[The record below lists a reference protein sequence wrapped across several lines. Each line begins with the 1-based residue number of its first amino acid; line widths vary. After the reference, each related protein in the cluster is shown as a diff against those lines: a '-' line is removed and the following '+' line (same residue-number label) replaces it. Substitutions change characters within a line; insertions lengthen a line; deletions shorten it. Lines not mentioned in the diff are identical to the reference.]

1 MQAENRSVPAEQA
14 DVIILTPELNNN
26 RDHGTSRLARVRALP
41 LRPRGNFYLVHKISR
56 GLVDSPAD
64 DCGRLYPLQPP
75 FASTASENALPSSPG
90 SANAATAAANAVNGA
105 AADNHLNENEN
116 SNHHAN
122 VVAEFIARGLN
133 STTAAVSAAA
143 FLGPSDLCAVLL
155 RPDII
160 FADIDLGEHDLDD
173 DHFGQQRLLGV
184 TLPSGGWTDKH
195 RFEGDFLARF
205 RGDNDVE
212 KETPSKEGEK
222 NGGTLSMRRGGD
234 GGPRGLRSHPGEAAS
249 SEGSS
254 SHLDN
259 ADSSRTGSGSSSSGT
274 YHSSGRHAKRR
285 HKSNNNSSGIYGNL
299 EAPRTPRYL
308 SWFRGKCHGGTRS
321 KCKFTPSR
329 CTEEQNNN
337 AKVSNEI
344 RDELMCA

>member
-212 KETPSKEGEK
+212 ETPSKEGEK

-234 GGPRGLRSHPGEAAS
+234 GGLRGLSSHPEEAAS

-259 ADSSRTGSGSSSSGT
+259 ADSSRTDSGSSSSGT

-285 HKSNNNSSGIYGNL
+285 HKSNNNSSSIYGNL

>member
-234 GGPRGLRSHPGEAAS
+234 GGLRGLSSHPEEAAS

-259 ADSSRTGSGSSSSGT
+259 ADSSRTDSGSSSSGT